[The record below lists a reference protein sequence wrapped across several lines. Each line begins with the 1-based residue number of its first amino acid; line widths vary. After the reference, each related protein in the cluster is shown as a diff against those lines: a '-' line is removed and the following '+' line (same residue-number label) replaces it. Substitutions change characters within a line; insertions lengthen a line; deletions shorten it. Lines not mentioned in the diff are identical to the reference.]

1 MILSTAYAKAI
12 SIHIIIIYRKRK
24 KLTIETDTDTNTK
37 FAGNFK
43 ESQTQWNSQKE
54 ISSQIIYK

>member
-12 SIHIIIIYRKRK
+12 SIHIIIIYRKGK
-24 KLTIETDTDTNTK
+24 NLTIETDTDTNTK

-43 ESQTQWNSQKE
+43 ESQTPWNSKKKKLQ
-54 ISSQIIYK
+54 SNYL